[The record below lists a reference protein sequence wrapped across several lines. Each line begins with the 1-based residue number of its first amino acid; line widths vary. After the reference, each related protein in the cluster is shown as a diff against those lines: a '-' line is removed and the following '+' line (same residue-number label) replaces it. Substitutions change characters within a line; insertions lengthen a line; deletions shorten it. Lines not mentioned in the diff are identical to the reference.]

1 MPSKTTSTFWYT
13 YVLRSQKD
21 GLCYVGFTGD
31 LRKRVEEHCDGRV
44 PSTKYRRPL
53 ILEYYEAC
61 LDEGDAR
68 AREKYFK
75 STAGRRS
82 LAKRLMQYRR
92 S

>member
-1 MPSKTTSTFWYT
+1 MPGKTTSIFWYT

-31 LRKRVEEHCDGRV
+31 LKNRFQEHQNGRV
-44 PSTKYRRPL
+44 TSTKYRRPF

-75 STAGRRS
+75 STAGRRF
-82 LAKRLMQYRR
+82 LAKRLMRYRR